1 MRRSTFKYIFNY
13 CIDRGFDCGR
23 KERIDKGE
31 SIFISENRR
40 NQRFTALNEY
50 KKQRGQIFRE
60 SPDRMCG
67 QNLREEYNNLINY
80 DNRFYELT
88 TLNKLERSRYLKD
101 KLTDLLKKGKIAYEK
116 MSS

>member
-1 MRRSTFKYIFNY
+1 MTRPTFNSIFNR
-13 CIDRGFDCGR
+13 CIDRRFDCGK
-23 KERIDKGE
+23 KETSDKGE
-31 SIFISENRR
+31 SIFISKNRR

-67 QNLREEYNNLINY
+67 QNLREEYNNSINY

-88 TLNKLERSRYLKD
+88 TLNKLERSR
-101 KLTDLLKKGKIAYEK
+101 
-116 MSS
+116 